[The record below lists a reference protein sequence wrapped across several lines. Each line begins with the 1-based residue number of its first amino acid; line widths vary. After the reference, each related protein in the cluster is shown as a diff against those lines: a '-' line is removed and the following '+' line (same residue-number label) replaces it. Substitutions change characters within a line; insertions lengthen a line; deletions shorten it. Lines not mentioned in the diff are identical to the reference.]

1 MLTIKRD
8 GKQYESTG
16 KLDADG
22 IVMRVWLYNEHRRA
36 IERAGYDVTWD
47 KPEIRLGEPVK
58 VLLSETDTGRRRVAA
73 VLKLGTDD
81 DWIEVKQKR

>member
-1 MLTIKRD
+1 MTIKRD

-36 IERAGYDVTWD
+36 IERAGYDVPWD

-58 VLLSETDTGRRRVAA
+58 VLLIILLLCEPCSRRTWS
-73 VLKLGTDD
+73 LEQL
-81 DWIEVKQKR
+81 IMLFIIL